1 MFQKFKKD
9 PKNVVYY
16 ESVRYKNSYA
26 QLHNTSNPRECWK
39 QCYSDSKCIASS
51 FDSSKDFFQFKS
63 MTTDEEEV
71 KEEVKEE
78 KMTNCFLYDC
88 DIAFDSY
95 QLGWKSYSLISIGNF
110 NF

>member
-1 MFQKFKKD
+1 
-9 PKNVVYY
+9 
-16 ESVRYKNSYA
+16 
-26 QLHNTSNPRECWK
+26 
-39 QCYSDSKCIASS
+39 
-51 FDSSKDFFQFKS
+51 

-95 QLGWKSYSLISIGNF
+95 KLGWKSYSLISTGNF